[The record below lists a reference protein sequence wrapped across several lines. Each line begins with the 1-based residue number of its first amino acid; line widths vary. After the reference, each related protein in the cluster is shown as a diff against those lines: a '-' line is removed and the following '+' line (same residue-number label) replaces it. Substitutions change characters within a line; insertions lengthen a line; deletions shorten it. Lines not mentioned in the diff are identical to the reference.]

1 MSVLVDIGNTRI
13 KLGHH
18 ADGVTHL
25 VDAVAWRAAATG
37 ELGPRAA
44 LLSALEAL
52 PNAPVLVS
60 NVGGSTPLGLLCDA
74 LAELGRAAPVTLGN
88 PRDLH
93 GLRCG
98 YRERSQLGLD
108 RWFALLGAWCR
119 ERGAAVVVDLGTA
132 GTADL
137 VDADGLHRGGC
148 IFAGVETQRRAL
160 AAGTAALPA
169 SDHQADRAFADN
181 TLDAIAAG
189 ARFAVAGAVD
199 RMIAEAE
206 ATLGRPVARYLTG
219 GSAEGVAALMQR
231 DATHVPTLVMDGMLA
246 TWSAAGA

>member
-1 MSVLVDIGNTRI
+1 MTALVDIGNTRI

-18 ADGVTHL
+18 ANGVTRL
-25 VDAVAWRAAATG
+25 VDAVVWRDAPAG
-37 ELGPRAA
+37 EPGPRGALLAA
-44 LLSALEAL
+44 LGSL
-52 PNAPVLVS
+52 PNTPVLVS
-60 NVGGSTPLGLLCDA
+60 NVGGDVPMGLVSDA
-74 LAELGRAAPVTLGN
+74 LVTLGRAAPVTLGN
-88 PRDLH
+88 PHDLH

-108 RWFALLGAWCR
+108 RWFALLGAWR
-119 ERGAAVVVDLGTA
+119 RGPGAACVIDLGTA
-132 GTADL
+132 GTVDL

-169 SDHQADRAFADN
+169 SEHLAAGAFADN

-199 RMIAEAE
+199 RLIAEAE
-206 ATLGRPVARYLTG
+206 ATLGTPVLSYLTG
-219 GSAEGVAALMQR
+219 GSAETVSAVMQR
-231 DATHVPTLVMDGMLA
+231 DAIHVPTLVMDGMLTA
-246 TWSAAGA
+246 